1 MRELFLAV
9 ALTVVA
15 AQSITVERDGILLAH
30 IYPSCESV
38 ATDGQREDRTN
49 FSSIRR
55 NELLGTIE
63 LKQEWR
69 DYRGQTV
76 PAGTYE
82 MRYAVQPLLKDHAG
96 TSEWRDFAMLTGSA
110 SSRHPFVM
118 ALVPAADGDATLKVG
133 NLTIGLVLEGMGELG
148 F

>member
-1 MRELFLAV
+1 MREVFLAV
-9 ALTVVA
+9 LLSVAA
-15 AQSITVERDGILLAH
+15 AQSIRVERDGILLAH
-30 IYPSCESV
+30 IFPSCDSV
-38 ATDGQREDRTN
+38 ATDGAREDRAN

-55 NELLGTIE
+55 NELLATIE
-63 LKQEWR
+63 FEQEWR

-96 TSEWRDFAMLTGSA
+96 TSEWRDFAILIGSA

-118 ALVPAADGDATLKVG
+118 ALVPPADGDVKLKVG
-133 NLTIGLVLEGMGELG
+133 DLTVGLVLEGVGEIG